1 MSLKRF
7 DEFTKSLS
15 NSSDKTVLKK
25 TTIKDLKKETK
36 KNKLSP
42 PLLSENKRVNENSF
56 LVGQDYKVKV
66 VIDVPKSLVQEY
78 IDKVKEETDKD
89 PLDNFSEAEIA
100 EQIVSFL
107 VKKNLFIDNL
117 SPEFTVGSDY
127 LGTDEKSN
135 SALDADAETL
145 TDDLGIESDETE
157 DGEIEFK
164 NFNKSD
170 EEADKGVSDTDLESD
185 GEIEINSD
193 ETKTKELGETIE
205 VDKTKTE
212 KPRFDEIEFEN
223 GDEEDKKSN
232 NNYRPKTIGDLKKAN
247 SETIEKIQK
256 KENSE
261 TVKEEE
267 EEIEDMYAKIGY
279 KIGYNEQYTNMYRAI
294 FKK

>member
-7 DEFTKSLS
+7 DEFTKSES
-15 NSSDKTVLKK
+15 NNSDNIVKK

-36 KNKLSP
+36 NTEPIP
-42 PLLSENKRVNENSF
+42 PLLKKTKRVNENSF

-66 VIDVPKSLVQEY
+66 VIDVPQSLVQEY

-100 EQIVSFL
+100 EQIISFL

-117 SPEFTVGSDY
+117 SPEFTVGSED
-127 LGTDEKSN
+127 LGSDEKSN
-135 SALDADAETL
+135 SALGADAESL
-145 TDDLGIESDETE
+145 TDDLGIENDESE

-164 NFNKSD
+164 NFNKNED
-170 EEADKGVSDTDLESD
+170 DKNVSDVDLESD

-193 ETKTKELGETIE
+193 KTKTKELGETIE
-205 VDKTKTE
+205 VDKTKNE
-212 KPRFDEIEFEN
+212 KPKFDEIEFEN
-223 GDEEDKKSN
+223 GDEEDKIN
-232 NNYRPKTIGDLKKAN
+232 NSRPKTIGDLKKAN
-247 SETIEKIQK
+247 GEAIEKSNK

-279 KIGYNEQYTNMYRAI
+279 KIGYNEQYANMYRAI
-294 FKK
+294 LKK

>member
-15 NSSDKTVLKK
+15 NNSDKTVLKK

-36 KNKLSP
+36 KIEPIP

-66 VIDVPKSLVQEY
+66 VIDVPQSLVQEY

-107 VKKNLFIDNL
+107 VKKNLMIDNL
-117 SPEFTVGSDY
+117 TPEFTVGSDD
-127 LGTDEKSN
+127 LGSDEKSN

-145 TDDLGIESDETE
+145 TDDLGIENDESE

-164 NFNKSD
+164 NFNKS
-170 EEADKGVSDTDLESD
+170 EEEDKNVSETDLESD
-185 GEIEINSD
+185 GEIEINAD

-205 VDKTKTE
+205 VDKTKNE
-212 KPRFDEIEFEN
+212 KPKFDEIEFEN
-223 GDEEDKKSN
+223 GDEEDKN
-232 NNYRPKTIGDLKKAN
+232 NNSRPKTIGDLKQAN
-247 SETIEKIQK
+247 GETIEKTQK

-279 KIGYNEQYTNMYRAI
+279 KIGYNEQYANMYRAI
-294 FKK
+294 LKK